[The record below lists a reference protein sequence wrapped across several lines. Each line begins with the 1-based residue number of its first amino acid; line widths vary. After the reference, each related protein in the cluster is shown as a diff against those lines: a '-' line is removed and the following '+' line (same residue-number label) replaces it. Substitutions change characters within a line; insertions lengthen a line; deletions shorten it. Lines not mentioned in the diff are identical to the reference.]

1 MDIFSRVANQ
11 KEQNERDTLPPVGT
25 YEVVITHAEL
35 FDTRKMG
42 KAARVEWAVLSST
55 NPQVKPTNK
64 FGEVFFIGDSN
75 TDNADGAAGRLRKL
89 VRAMTGLP
97 KDVDSAELTK
107 NMQAIFSAAQ
117 AGKGVKVRVMVVLNQ
132 SKKTGKHYPN
142 AQYSELDQDDSE
154 IIAMRSAIE
163 SGKFVPTP
171 YVPVV
176 AVLEEVVTQPT
187 VTQAQP
193 AAADLTTETPS
204 TSLLSRRKG

>member
-11 KEQNERDTLPPVGT
+11 KEQNDRDTLPPVGT

-35 FDTRKMG
+35 FDTRKLG

-97 KDVDSAELTK
+97 KDVDAAELTK

-132 SKKTGKHYPN
+132 SKKTGKLHPN
-142 AQYSELDQDDSE
+142 AQYSELDQDDSD
-154 IIAMRSAIE
+154 IIAMRQAIE
-163 SGKFVPTP
+163 SGKFIPTP
-171 YVPVV
+171 YVPAA
-176 AVLEEVVTQPT
+176 AVLDEVVTQPA

-193 AAADLTTETPS
+193 AAVDLPTETP
-204 TSLLSRRKG
+204 SLLSRRKG